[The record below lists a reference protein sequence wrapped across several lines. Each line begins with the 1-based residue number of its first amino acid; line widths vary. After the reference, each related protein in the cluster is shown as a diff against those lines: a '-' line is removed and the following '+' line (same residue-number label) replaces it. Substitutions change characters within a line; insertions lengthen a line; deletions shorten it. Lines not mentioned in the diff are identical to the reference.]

1 MPILTQANAVAGFV
15 LAGCLT
21 VPAFSAPDAN
31 PSTKAHAAATSLK
44 KRAVQPLKQPSWE
57 ECYAMS
63 RQRGFDHD
71 IDEWFQSIADCQ
83 EGKIPL

>member
-1 MPILTQANAVAGFV
+1 MRAASLAAGIV
-15 LAGCLT
+15 LAVCLT
-21 VPAFSAPDAN
+21 VPAFSGPNNPDI
-31 PSTKAHAAATSLK
+31 KARTAVSSPK
-44 KRAVQPLKQPSWE
+44 KRAIQPLKQPSWE